1 MQQLCHSLIELPE
14 RLTPPDT
21 IDVRRRVAA
30 GARASW
36 RGDAT
41 QAAWVRPAPL
51 SLLAAT
57 ALLSF
62 DSSNAITVDKTPARC
77 GDGHLGAALRLQRSA
92 LAPQARV
99 GVASVRLLFLTVRR
113 SFGPGAGLLAHHP
126 GAQPGGHAHV
136 PLQQPRRAADAT
148 PGRGRLR
155 DGKTH
160 PPGSQLLPLE
170 KRYCGAFGSASGSMV
185 HWLETGR
192 P

>member
-1 MQQLCHSLIELPE
+1 MQQLRHSLIELPE

-113 SFGPGAGLLAHHP
+113 SFGPGAGRWPTIRALTPVATLMFRFNNPDALLT
-126 GAQPGGHAHV
+126 
-136 PLQQPRRAADAT
+136 PLLYC
-148 PGRGRLR
+148 GRLR